1 MYEGGPKFH
10 TKAEELLAYWNKY
23 PIILAS
29 QSDFRKT
36 QLESLGFLNTAKSEP
51 IPETVETSI
60 AYDLNQSQGIPS
72 YYANNGHDV
81 VRHIAGAKVH
91 YVLDHQTVDPEAIV
105 LAFDTAPLIWQTNAQ
120 EDGYSFEH
128 LEKPKT
134 SAEGKNLIKRVI
146 RITADGCKLREKRIA
161 DMQLEFASLPADI
174 RDSTIKELT
183 AVLDIGTISIVSAAA
198 GSFPNNRLKVLG
210 FSDKIS
216 LFSQA
221 INVMKHDDYA
231 LDILS
236 DKVVELMRG
245 NSNQMSG
252 GIDYTDIAIRDL
264 LKISELKIDVMEDT
278 ITGTEHYLGLSY
290 QSLLILLAHAKSETS
305 IITEN

>member
-1 MYEGGPKFH
+1 M
-10 TKAEELLAYWNKY
+10 
-23 PIILAS
+23 
-29 QSDFRKT
+29 
-36 QLESLGFLNTAKSEP
+36 
-51 IPETVETSI
+51 
-60 AYDLNQSQGIPS
+60 
-72 YYANNGHDV
+72 
-81 VRHIAGAKVH
+81 
-91 YVLDHQTVDPEAIV
+91 
-105 LAFDTAPLIWQTNAQ
+105 
-120 EDGYSFEH
+120 
-128 LEKPKT
+128 
-134 SAEGKNLIKRVI
+134 
-146 RITADGCKLREKRIA
+146 
-161 DMQLEFASLPADI
+161 
-174 RDSTIKELT
+174 
-183 AVLDIGTISIVSAAA
+183 SAAA